1 MELCNASLDKAFLP
15 DSDSKKYRGQLP
27 NEIDFMLQLSLGLD
41 YIHSKNLVHRDI
53 HPGNILINSSGRQVL
68 IKLSDFLL
76 SKETKTGKFVLMS
89 NQDDQGTMYFW
100 SPEIL
105 SFYDEVSRLSKETND
120 ETIQRT
126 ISLTNKID
134 IFACGN
140 VFFKFLKKGMHAFG
154 NESGEIIINLRQS
167 QPVNLI
173 ECKA

>member
-76 SKETKTGKFVLMS
+76 SKETKNGKFVLMS

-105 SFYDEVSRLSKETND
+105 SFYETSRLSKKTSD
-120 ETIQRT
+120 ENIPRT
-126 ISLTNKID
+126 THLTNKID
-134 IFACGN
+134 IFACGI
-140 VFFKFLKKGMHAFG
+140 VFFKFLAKGVHAFG
-154 NESGEIIINLRQS
+154 YESGEIIRNLRQS
-167 QPVNLI
+167 HPVNLI
-173 ECKA
+173 NRKA